1 MPLHCDIVT
10 QERTVFS
17 GEADAVNLP
26 GSEGR
31 LGILPNHTPLL
42 TTLAFGEVIVRAGSG
57 EEYFAIGGGFA
68 EVQPDKVI
76 VLADSAE
83 HVEEINIER
92 AEQARQ
98 RALKLMKEGV
108 PDDPDRYRQIR
119 ASLQRA
125 QVRID
130 VARRRRRSTM
140 PTGAYG
146 EEESRPPRN
155 GE

>member
-1 MPLHCDIVT
+1 MPLQCEIVT

-17 GEADAVNLP
+17 GQADAVNLP

-31 LGILPNHTPLL
+31 MGILPNHTPLL
-42 TTLAFGEVIVRAGSG
+42 TTLAFGEVVIRRDGQ
-57 EEYFAIGGGFA
+57 EEFFAIGGGFA

-83 HVEEINIER
+83 HVAEIDIQR
-92 AEQARQ
+92 AEEARQ
-98 RALKLMKEGV
+98 RAEKMMAEGV
-108 PDDPDRYRQIR
+108 PEDPEYYAQVR

-130 VARRRRRSTM
+130 VARRHRRQSALPEGLGPSQRGS
-140 PTGAYG
+140 GD
-146 EEESRPPRN
+146 
-155 GE
+155 

>member
-1 MPLHCDIVT
+1 MPLQCEIVT

-17 GEADAVNLP
+17 DQVDAVNLP

-31 LGILPNHTPLL
+31 MGILPNHTPLL
-42 TTLAFGEVIVRAGSG
+42 TTLAFGEVVIRRDGQ
-57 EEYFAIGGGFA
+57 EEFFAIGGGFA

-83 HVEEINIER
+83 HVAEIDIQR
-92 AEQARQ
+92 AEEARKQAEKMM
-98 RALKLMKEGV
+98 AEGV
-108 PDDPDRYRQIR
+108 PEDPEYYAQVR

-130 VARRRRRSTM
+130 VARRRRQSTL
-140 PTGAYG
+140 PEGLG
-146 EEESRPPRN
+146 PSQRGSKE
-155 GE
+155 

>member
-1 MPLHCDIVT
+1 MPLQCEIVT

-17 GEADAVNLP
+17 DQVDAVNLP

-31 LGILPNHTPLL
+31 MGILPNHTPLL
-42 TTLAFGEVIVRAGSG
+42 TTLAFGEVVIRRDGQ
-57 EEYFAIGGGFA
+57 EEFFAIGGGFA

-83 HVEEINIER
+83 HVAEIDIQR
-92 AEQARQ
+92 AEEARKQAEKMM
-98 RALKLMKEGV
+98 AEGV
-108 PDDPDRYRQIR
+108 PEDPEYYAQVR

-130 VARRRRRSTM
+130 VARRRRRQSTL
-140 PTGAYG
+140 PEGLG
-146 EEESRPPRN
+146 PSQR
-155 GE
+155 GSKD

>member
-1 MPLHCDIVT
+1 MPIQCEIVT

-17 GEADAVNLP
+17 GMVDTVNLP

-31 LGILPNHTPLL
+31 MGILPNHTPVL
-42 TTLAFGEVIVRAGSG
+42 TTLNFGEVVVRKSG
-57 EEYFAIGGGFA
+57 QEEFFAIGGGLA

-83 HVEEINIER
+83 HVEEIDVER
-92 AEQARQ
+92 AQKARD
-98 RALKLMKEGV
+98 RALQLMQEGV
-108 PDDPDRYRQIR
+108 PEDPDRYAQIR

-130 VARRRRRSTM
+130 VVQRRRRRTM
-140 PTGAYG
+140 PVGAYPHQ
-146 EEESRPPRN
+146 EDEN
-155 GE
+155 

>member
-1 MPLHCDIVT
+1 MPLQCEIVT

-17 GEADAVNLP
+17 GRVDSVNLP

-31 LGILPNHTPLL
+31 MGILANHAPLL
-42 TTLAFGEVIVRAGSG
+42 TTLAFGEVIIRRDGQ
-57 EEYFAIGGGFA
+57 EEFFAIGGGFA

-83 HVEEINIER
+83 HVAEIDIQR
-92 AEQARQ
+92 AEEARKQAEKMM
-98 RALKLMKEGV
+98 AEGV
-108 PDDPDRYRQIR
+108 PDDPEYYAQVR

-130 VARRRRRSTM
+130 VARRRRRSAM
-140 PTGAYG
+140 PEGLGPSSGSGA
-146 EEESRPPRN
+146 
-155 GE
+155 